1 MKLIR
6 FANRTEFPN
15 DSPLVRQF
23 YRTFL
28 KHCAWIWKEKGFS
41 DVRQWLRN
49 PESDLTLM
57 SDYLH
62 AEGFAQGLPD
72 KNSSWASL
80 LRRSEDWHRRI
91 RILNME
97 REGRFLRGGFHIPET
112 VIDSVIC
119 TPLTDSRLW
128 LKKAMRCHTV
138 SAVMPGSAMMEY
150 TESSP

>member
-1 MKLIR
+1 M
-6 FANRTEFPN
+6 
-15 DSPLVRQF
+15 
-23 YRTFL
+23 
-28 KHCAWIWKEKGFS
+28 
-41 DVRQWLRN
+41 RQWLRN

-97 REGRFLRGGFHIPET
+97 REGRFLRWGSIIPET
-112 VIDSVIC
+112 VIDCVIC
-119 TPLTDSRLW
+119 TPLTNSQAL
-128 LKKAMRCHTV
+128 AEEGYEMSHCVGSYAH
-138 SAVMPGSAMMEY
+138 SSAMMEY